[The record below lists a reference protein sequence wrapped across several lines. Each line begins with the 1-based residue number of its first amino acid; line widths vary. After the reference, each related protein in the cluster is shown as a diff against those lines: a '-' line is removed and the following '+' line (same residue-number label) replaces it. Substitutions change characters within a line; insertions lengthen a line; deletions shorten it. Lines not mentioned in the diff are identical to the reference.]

1 MAFEQKD
8 ELYRVIVRDPKLPPE
23 ELAKHHKDLSTAETK
38 LYVKAYVALDGA
50 EIIVKKCPDGTYC
63 IWDWT
68 ENADA
73 QVRDAYYAIE
83 QDRVFSA
90 YFGAYCGDREGFER
104 AWEEGWA
111 IKTEITLAED
121 FFEIIEKL

>member
-8 ELYRVIVRDPKLPPE
+8 DFYRVIVRDPKLSPE
-23 ELAKHHKDLSTAETK
+23 ELAKHHKDLSTAETE
-38 LYVKAYVALDGA
+38 LYVKAYAALDGA

-68 ENADA
+68 ENVDA

-83 QDRVFSA
+83 QDRVF
-90 YFGAYCGDREGFER
+90 GAYCGARESFER

-111 IKTEITLAED
+111 IKTEITLAEE